1 MSSNVTNCV
10 AVIDIGKTNKKVAV
24 YDADL
29 QQVAFREEEFAAAP
43 GADGILHEPVAA
55 MWDWF
60 KRQLSELYRQQPF
73 AAIAV
78 STHGAT
84 VAAIDADGAL
94 ALPVVAYDN
103 PLDDQAQHDLDR
115 RFYEI
120 CGDPA
125 ALQGETATCDLPL
138 LINPAKALLFYR
150 QHYPEGLGRCR
161 HLLNYPQY
169 WGFLLTGQRAAEP
182 TYTANHSFLFAIRER
197 RPSSAAHALGA
208 AALLDLP
215 LRRPWDNLGTLT
227 PALQEELALPA
238 LPVAVG
244 IHDSNAALLPYLVS
258 QADDDFVL
266 NSTGTWCVAM
276 HRVDEVVYSPD
287 ELGQKVIFNIDAL
300 GGYQKVSFLMGGQEY
315 GCYHNLIG
323 GDHITFDA
331 AGVDRILADP
341 GDMVLPGAFP
351 SQFPRVNGGILEN
364 GVVHELAELQAG
376 YRPAWFADQR
386 CAHMRLNVSL
396 ALQTKVALERT
407 GIGPQTP
414 VFIEGGFRQNETY
427 RHVLAAL
434 MPERTVACTE
444 LSQAAASGAAL
455 LALALADGRD
465 PRDYAAVCQIAKAP
479 VTPPDLPHLAAYA
492 EAFYSRVL

>member
-1 MSSNVTNCV
+1 MSTRAHRHV
-10 AVIDIGKTNKKVAV
+10 AVIDIGKTNKKVAI
-24 YDADL
+24 YDGDL
-29 QQVAFREEEFAAAP
+29 RQVAFREQEFAAAA
-43 GADGILHEPVAA
+43 GDDGILHEPVAA

-60 KRQLSELYRQQPF
+60 KRQLADLYRQLPYR
-73 AAIAV
+73 AIAV

-84 VAAIDADGAL
+84 VAAVDAAGQL
-94 ALPVVAYDN
+94 ALPVVAYDT
-103 PLDDQAQHDLDR
+103 PLDDQAQQDLDR

-125 ALQGETATCDLPL
+125 ALQDETATCDLPL

-150 QHYPEGLGRCR
+150 QHYPDGLARCR

-169 WGFLLTGQRAAEP
+169 WGFLLTGQRGAEP

-197 RPSSAAHALGA
+197 RPSSAAERLGA
-208 AALLDLP
+208 AGLLDLP
-215 LRRPWDNLGTLT
+215 LQRPWDRLGVLT
-227 PALQEELALPA
+227 PALQAELDLPA

-276 HRVDEVVYSPD
+276 HRVAAVRYRPE

-315 GCYHNLIG
+315 GCYHGLIG

-331 AGVDRILADP
+331 AAVDQILADT
-341 GDMVLPGAFP
+341 GSMVLPGAFP
-351 SQFPRVNGGILEN
+351 SQFPRVQGGILED
-364 GVVHELAELQAG
+364 GVEHSLAELRAG

-386 CAHMRLNVSL
+386 RAHMRLNVSL
-396 ALQTKVALERT
+396 ALQTKIALERT
-407 GIGPQTP
+407 GIGPHTP

-444 LSQAAASGAAL
+444 LAQAAASGAAL

-465 PRDYAAVCQIAKAP
+465 PQAYADICQIAKAP
-479 VTPPDLPHLAAYA
+479 VTAPELPHLAAYA
-492 EAFYSRVL
+492 EAFYRRVL